1 MAKSMAEAT
10 GRQRL
15 FEVAERVY
23 DTMRARTTLP

>member
-10 GRQRL
+10 GRQKL

-23 DTMRARTTLP
+23 DAMRARTSCR